1 MTLHIFICILDVRRK
16 LGFLGKVG
24 YDIFGKNTFFAPNVK
39 WETLETTVNEVK
51 DAAES
56 YEKAF
61 NDVIS
66 SVENQENFKQV
77 SDVEA
82 ITVVDPGCL
91 KGRWLT

>member
-1 MTLHIFICILDVRRK
+1 MTLRIFICILDVRRK

-82 ITVVDPGCL
+82 ITVADPGCL